1 MKLRN
6 IIIAALILLFAIAC
20 SSNNEEQQ
28 EQAAIPA
35 GNHKVE
41 VLEVLQANAYTYL
54 RVDENG
60 KEVWMAV
67 TKMNAEEGD
76 ILYYKDSFEMKDF
89 QSKDLERTF
98 ESILFVQAVSPTPF
112 GSPQMPKDVKSAH
125 SNVKPQT
132 KTDIKVEKAEG
143 GITIGELFA
152 GKESYSGKT
161 VKVRGEVT
169 KVNLGIMG
177 RNWIHIQDGT
187 ADGNNYDL
195 TITTDREAS
204 VGDVVTFEGTVT
216 VNKDFGSGY
225 SYEVIIEEAKVIA
238 NSKS

>member
-1 MKLRN
+1 
-6 IIIAALILLFAIAC
+6 
-20 SSNNEEQQ
+20 
-28 EQAAIPA
+28 
-35 GNHKVE
+35 
-41 VLEVLQANAYTYL
+41 
-54 RVDENG
+54 
-60 KEVWMAV
+60 
-67 TKMNAEEGD
+67 
-76 ILYYKDSFEMKDF
+76 
-89 QSKDLERTF
+89 
-98 ESILFVQAVSPTPF
+98 
-112 GSPQMPKDVKSAH
+112 MPKDLKSAH

-143 GITIGELFA
+143 GISIGELFA